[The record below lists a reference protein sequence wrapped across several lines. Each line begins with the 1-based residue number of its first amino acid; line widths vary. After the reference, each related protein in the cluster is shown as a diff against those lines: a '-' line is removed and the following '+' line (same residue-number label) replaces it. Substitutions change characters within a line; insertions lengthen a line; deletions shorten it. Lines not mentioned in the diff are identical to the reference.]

1 MQSHYDVLKIALDA
15 PVEVVRAAYRVFAAR
30 HHPDR
35 AGAAELALMQR
46 VNEAY
51 RVLSDP
57 ALRAAHDA
65 WIRAHRRRRAAD
77 TAQPGTVTGE
87 RASRATANAVPA
99 DAPTQTPLAPE
110 RAVPVRAAVHALPD
124 HALLAQ
130 RAQRRRVAA
139 AYAAHAPAR

>member
-1 MQSHYDVLKIALDA
+1 MHSHYDVLKLALDA
-15 PVEVVRAAYRVFAAR
+15 PADVVRAAYRVFAAR

-35 AGAAELALMQR
+35 AGPAELALMQR

-77 TAQPGTVTGE
+77 APRPRAAMQHEGAPDAAPGE
-87 RASRATANAVPA
+87 RASTGSTAGPAHTVP
-99 DAPTQTPLAPE
+99 P
-110 RAVPVRAAVHALPD
+110 ALPD
-124 HALLAQ
+124 ATMLVQ

-139 AYAAHAPAR
+139 AYAAHAPRAR